1 MKKRILVDG
10 DTSTAN
16 SGFAIYK
23 KKLMT
28 ALADCPHFEVAEI
41 GSGGFM
47 HDKEKVPWKYYPT
60 SVLPSDERYREY
72 SSDPRNEYGAWRF
85 DKIML
90 HFRSDVYLGFSDPW
104 QLAHAVSSVL
114 RPYYHV
120 MISPTVDSIPQRQ
133 DFLQIY
139 AQADS
144 IYTYTDW
151 AADYLREKGL
161 PCIGS
166 IPMGIDPNV
175 FKPIDDKGNH
185 KQKYGIPADS
195 IVFGFVARNQLRKR
209 FPDIIESFALYL
221 KMVPKEVAD
230 KSYLYFH
237 TSHMDV
243 GWDLVTHLLE
253 QKVINKVLFTYFCR
267 KTGEIF
273 VSTFK
278 GERLYSPYSNELS
291 AFSPNVVQSPTEDQ
305 LNDVYNLFDY
315 YLQPATCFDKDTNV
329 FTSQGW
335 KKIKD
340 VSIGDEVY
348 THNKQ
353 YRKVTQTFK
362 NVAPKQ
368 LLNIYVH
375 GKLEPLKV
383 TEDHPMMAYTKDVLG
398 TTSVLSLRETI
409 GAKLRSNTPIKDSEF
424 IEAGRLQ
431 VGDFLVLPTN
441 MAYELDVTNE
451 LDCAKFACPHDVVTT
466 NKIEVCHRGHLYDR
480 YLKPNDTFFKFIGLC
495 IADGY
500 IYKNL
505 GGVISISCHQ
515 DENIPINL
523 SIEFFNSLSN
533 KTCSIIDDKRAK
545 ALNVMFS
552 SVRHAKLFRSM
563 LYNENNDKV
572 YPNWIFNSSPYQQ
585 KLALHGL
592 FIGDGSSCR
601 NGSILATTSKP
612 LAYQVEKLLLNN
624 GYMFNSHKVIK
635 SGNRKLQY
643 RFELTSDLKSG
654 IVEPSPRSNTRNVFL
669 EEKNEVLLQIR
680 KIEKVNYE
688 EKHVYTLEVDEDHS
702 YTTEYGI
709 AKNCEGWGCP
719 QLEAAA
725 CNIPIMVTGY
735 SAMQELGT
743 IFGGK
748 CIEPGTLNYEH
759 GVMARRASLDIQR
772 WADGMVEFA
781 LNRPRINS
789 REIVLQKYTWRH
801 NFDKW
806 INAIDRAGRKESW
819 NSPIKQYGL
828 PPLQGQMTATQFLY
842 LLSNNVP
849 QLRWSTMNLANIQ
862 SLNRMCELRG
872 KQVMAI
878 NPQHIAQKYQNII
891 SDINKYERI
900 RVGLDKLELEDF
912 LE

>member
-16 SGFAIYK
+16 SGFAVYK

-85 DKIML
+85 DKIVL

-166 IPMGIDPNV
+166 IPMGIDPDV
-175 FKPIDDKGNH
+175 FKPIEDKGNH

-195 IVFGFVARNQLRKR
+195 IIFGFVARNQLRKR
-209 FPDIIESFALYL
+209 FPDIIESFAKYL
-221 KMVPKEVAD
+221 QQVPEEIAK
-230 KSYLYFH
+230 KSYLYLH

-278 GERLYSPYSNELS
+278 GERVYSPYSNELS
-291 AFSPNVVQSPTEDQ
+291 AFSPNVVQSPTEEQ
-305 LNDVYNLFDY
+305 LNEVYNLFDY
-315 YLQPATCFDKDTNV
+315 YLQP
-329 FTSQGW
+329 
-335 KKIKD
+335 
-340 VSIGDEVY
+340 
-348 THNKQ
+348 
-353 YRKVTQTFK
+353 VT
-362 NVAPKQ
+362 
-368 LLNIYVH
+368 
-375 GKLEPLKV
+375 
-383 TEDHPMMAYTKDVLG
+383 
-398 TTSVLSLRETI
+398 
-409 GAKLRSNTPIKDSEF
+409 
-424 IEAGRLQ
+424 
-431 VGDFLVLPTN
+431 
-441 MAYELDVTNE
+441 
-451 LDCAKFACPHDVVTT
+451 
-466 NKIEVCHRGHLYDR
+466 
-480 YLKPNDTFFKFIGLC
+480 
-495 IADGY
+495 
-500 IYKNL
+500 
-505 GGVISISCHQ
+505 
-515 DENIPINL
+515 
-523 SIEFFNSLSN
+523 
-533 KTCSIIDDKRAK
+533 
-545 ALNVMFS
+545 
-552 SVRHAKLFRSM
+552 
-563 LYNENNDKV
+563 
-572 YPNWIFNSSPYQQ
+572 
-585 KLALHGL
+585 
-592 FIGDGSSCR
+592 
-601 NGSILATTSKP
+601 
-612 LAYQVEKLLLNN
+612 
-624 GYMFNSHKVIK
+624 
-635 SGNRKLQY
+635 
-643 RFELTSDLKSG
+643 
-654 IVEPSPRSNTRNVFL
+654 
-669 EEKNEVLLQIR
+669 
-680 KIEKVNYE
+680 
-688 EKHVYTLEVDEDHS
+688 
-702 YTTEYGI
+702 
-709 AKNCEGWGCP
+709 CEGFGVP
-719 QLEAAA
+719 TLEAAA

-735 SAMQELGT
+735 SAIKELAEN
-743 IFGGK
+743 FGGK

-772 WADGMVEFA
+772 WANGMVEFA

-842 LLSNNVP
+842 LLSNNIP